1 MSLGQV
7 EMFGLTT
14 PYPKAKRCY
23 AWSYV
28 ENGENQYVAVLE
40 IPQTAV
46 KVAIA
51 SKATPSW

>member
-1 MSLGQV
+1 
-7 EMFGLTT
+7 MFGLTT
-14 PYPKAKRCY
+14 PYPKAERCY
-23 AWSYV
+23 TWRYV